1 MADCWKTM
9 LICVVIF
16 ALLTAL
22 SGILAVVDA
31 VIVVKTS
38 QWNGN
43 YQMDSNFGFFRAC
56 NKFVTSMKTE
66 TGCTDVTG
74 HFSR

>member
-1 MADCWKTM
+1 M
-9 LICVVIF
+9 LICVVVF
-16 ALLTAL
+16 AVLTAL

-43 YQMDSNFGFFRAC
+43 FKMDSKFGFFKAC
-56 NKFVTSMKTE
+56 NKIVTPTKTE
-66 TGCTDVTG
+66 TGCTDVPG
-74 HFSR
+74 HFFC